1 VAIILQILNE
11 SFINNRRLFP
21 TKSKE
26 QIREL
31 KKILD
36 WVEEVSVKLQMNIIT
51 IRDLESMADIQ
62 YLNKRIK
69 YVELKNLVDELID
82 NTLDI
87 HDENM
92 DILDKIKE
100 FKNAIHI
107 Y

>member
-1 VAIILQILNE
+1 MQILNE

>member
-1 VAIILQILNE
+1 
-11 SFINNRRLFP
+11 
-21 TKSKE
+21 
-26 QIREL
+26 
-31 KKILD
+31 
-36 WVEEVSVKLQMNIIT
+36 
-51 IRDLESMADIQ
+51 MADIQ

-82 NTLDI
+82 NTLNI